1 MNCNHTCGNCE
12 GHCGSCGGCRP
23 QLTITPAEYALLMQF
38 AVTPFLPV
46 AAGWNLKTP
55 VYLEETAYTS
65 EEYSAALTALS
76 LKGLIRIDYDIPLS
90 NFSYQAYADLIDEIL
105 KTLIEE
111 EKGIELNTAGFREGL
126 GQPNPCA
133 DIIKRYREL
142 GGEIITVGSD
152 AHEAANVGAD
162 FDKASD
168 ILTACGFKYYAIFE
182 GRTPEYFKI

>member
-90 NFSYQAYADLIDEIL
+90 NLSYQAYQSYPMHGSMALTGAGQEIVEQLELQDVEQDE
-105 KTLIEE
+105 
-111 EKGIELNTAGFREGL
+111 TA
-126 GQPNPCA
+126 Q
-133 DIIKRYREL
+133 
-142 GGEIITVGSD
+142 
-152 AHEAANVGAD
+152 GA
-162 FDKASD
+162 
-168 ILTACGFKYYAIFE
+168 E
-182 GRTPEYFKI
+182 